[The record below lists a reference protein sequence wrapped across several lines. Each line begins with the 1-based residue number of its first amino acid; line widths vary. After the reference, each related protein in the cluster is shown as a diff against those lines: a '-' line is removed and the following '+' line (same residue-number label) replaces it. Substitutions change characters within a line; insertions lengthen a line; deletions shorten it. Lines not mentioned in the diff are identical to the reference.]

1 MKIKKTFAVFAGL
14 LLFIP
19 GPFAEAL
26 SLEALLHP
34 EQQAA
39 LLSGETLR
47 EIQFKDPRP
56 RLVPNHALV
65 QRLIQDT

>member
-1 MKIKKTFAVFAGL
+1 MKTLALLAGFL
-14 LLFIP
+14 LYIH
-19 GPFAEAL
+19 GPFAGAL
-26 SLEALLHP
+26 SLEALLLP